1 MCLVLG
7 EVEKMSKRML
17 EVEEAKIQV
26 VPESFLQE
34 SMAGNAI
41 ENITSLNIAGWGSD
55 VSYKV
60 TNEMFLHTVKH
71 SCLTLTVVVHGQNTN
86 NSDNQR
92 QKNPLIN
99 STSSRLKTQTIYLYS
114 VSIQRWYRMASNK
127 LNINM
132 HLQY

>member
-17 EVEEAKIQV
+17 EVEEASIQV

-55 VSYKV
+55 VSYK
-60 TNEMFLHTVKH
+60 
-71 SCLTLTVVVHGQNTN
+71 
-86 NSDNQR
+86 
-92 QKNPLIN
+92 
-99 STSSRLKTQTIYLYS
+99 
-114 VSIQRWYRMASNK
+114 
-127 LNINM
+127 
-132 HLQY
+132 